1 MLGQSHTC
9 HVKIFF
15 KAVAVM
21 ILVEA
26 KMMLL
31 LVKVVLNNTALVIHR
46 CDDDQCAWRGVCVKI
61 TYSHNCCSLLII

>member
-1 MLGQSHTC
+1 
-9 HVKIFF
+9 
-15 KAVAVM
+15 M

-46 CDDDQCAWRGVCVKI
+46 CDDDQCAWRRVCVKI
-61 TYSHNCCSLLII
+61 T